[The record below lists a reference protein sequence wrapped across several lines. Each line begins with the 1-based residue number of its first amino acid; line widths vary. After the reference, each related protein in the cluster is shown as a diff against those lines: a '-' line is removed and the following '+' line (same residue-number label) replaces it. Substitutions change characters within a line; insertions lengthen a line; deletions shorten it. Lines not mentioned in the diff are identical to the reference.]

1 MTSDLLNQDVQVY
14 DRIYIGVDPG
24 KTGAAV
30 VLDMRG
36 EFLDCIQFKNAT
48 LRDLYLAML
57 EWGGAATQV
66 IAVIEDVHAFPRDAR
81 KSAFTFGR
89 ALGQIETIL
98 LVAGAQIN
106 WVSPAKWQKSLLR
119 EAARGDK
126 HKLRAAAEDLFPNRR
141 IPLAVADAFL
151 IAHYCYITRR

>member
-1 MTSDLLNQDVQVY
+1 MSEAMQDDVRPL
-14 DRIYIGVDPG
+14 DRIYVGVDPG

-36 EFLDCIQFKNAT
+36 EFLDCIPFQNT
-48 LRDLYLAML
+48 TVRDLNDAIG
-57 EWGGAATQV
+57 EWCDAASRV

-98 LVAGAQIN
+98 LAQGAQVHY
-106 WVSPAKWQKSLLR
+106 VSPAKWQMALLHK
-119 EAARGDK
+119 AARGDK

-151 IAHYCYITRR
+151 IAQYCYATWR